1 MKIEMCHDSKIAS
14 IWLTQAEREDPAV
27 KAQLDAL
34 CADCKG
40 KKYTVAIFHSG
51 PRPIQD
57 QTAGLLTYNRRK
69 LARIAGRG

>member
-1 MKIEMCHDSKIAS
+1 MKIEMDHAARIATV
-14 IWLTQAEREDPAV
+14 WLTQAEQENPSV
-27 KAQLDAL
+27 KVQLDAL